1 MKLAMTVSMACDASA
16 VSSISS
22 LPVTEAIQSKV
33 GSSTRLLLVTKWLK
47 TMGALCI
54 LLAEVGKYVMYL
66 LHT

>member
-1 MKLAMTVSMACDASA
+1 MTVSMACDASA

-33 GSSTRLLLVTKWLK
+33 GSSARLLLLIKWLK

-54 LLAEVGKYVMYL
+54 LLAEVGMYVMYL